1 MTCTYLWNGQIYYG
15 AKSVA
20 EAAGVSY
27 NTVSSHLERNGDL
40 KKLGIGRGKRPPR
53 NLVWQGKTYPSV
65 KAVAEAAGVS
75 QGYVYR
81 LLSVRGHLERLG
93 AGRWQAKSPATAT
106 LAAKSTGVASA
117 DENRGLSASARKVS
131 ADDIYAAIDQA
142 FRVVLSRR
150 GGRA

>member
-53 NLVWQGKTYPSV
+53 NLVWQGKTYTSV
-65 KAVAEAAGVS
+65 KAVSDASGVS

-81 LLSVRGHLERLG
+81 LLSKHGHLERLG
-93 AGRWQAKSPATAT
+93 AGRWGGKPGSAATCGREKQGRSSTAVQEGATA
-106 LAAKSTGVASA
+106 
-117 DENRGLSASARKVS
+117 
-131 ADDIYAAIDQA
+131 
-142 FRVVLSRR
+142 
-150 GGRA
+150 